1 MASAFGW
8 FATCVSFFLVEP
20 TPRLRLI
27 AMLGILISVLFM
39 LMKLLPI
46 FPGHFSVAEWIA
58 LSSWLAIGFLLH
70 RRPKPL

>member
-1 MASAFGW
+1 
-8 FATCVSFFLVEP
+8 
-20 TPRLRLI
+20 
-27 AMLGILISVLFM
+27 MLGILISVLFM